1 MDLYTDIM
9 RTNAKDDL
17 KVNKDQSYGGL
28 IFVISVLVFIGY
40 IVALTNS
47 AWRPWVLGAPVV
59 LAVLGVLGI
68 TGWIGWTMLT
78 TPPPAPLE
86 AEMGSQ
92 PSGTTGASS
101 ASGSS
106 TSKTDEKH

>member
-1 MDLYTDIM
+1 M
-9 RTNAKDDL
+9 
-17 KVNKDQSYGGL
+17 NKDQSYGGL

-86 AEMGSQ
+86 ADVGS
-92 PSGTTGASS
+92 TTS
-101 ASGSS
+101 ASTASAP
-106 TSKTDEKH
+106 KTDEKH

>member
-1 MDLYTDIM
+1 M
-9 RTNAKDDL
+9 
-17 KVNKDQSYGGL
+17 NKDQSYGGL

-40 IVALTNS
+40 IVALTN
-47 AWRPWVLGAPVV
+47 ATWRPWVLGAPVV

-86 AEMGSQ
+86 AEMGST
-92 PSGTTGASS
+92 TTGS

-106 TSKTDEKH
+106 PSKTDEKN

>member
-1 MDLYTDIM
+1 M
-9 RTNAKDDL
+9 RTNAKYEL
-17 KVNKDQSYGGL
+17 KVNKDQAYGGL

-59 LAVLGVLGI
+59 IAVIGILGI

-78 TPPPAPLE
+78 PPPPAPLE
-86 AEMGSQ
+86 AEIRTPSGSSS
-92 PSGTTGASS
+92 SGTT
-101 ASGSS
+101 SGSS
-106 TSKTDEKH
+106 SMAGKPEEKN

>member
-1 MDLYTDIM
+1 M
-9 RTNAKDDL
+9 
-17 KVNKDQSYGGL
+17 NKDQSYGGL

-86 AEMGSQ
+86 ADMGS
-92 PSGTTGASS
+92 TTSTSTSS
-101 ASGSS
+101 ASVSS
-106 TSKTDEKH
+106 TPKTDEKH

>member
-1 MDLYTDIM
+1 M
-9 RTNAKDDL
+9 
-17 KVNKDQSYGGL
+17 NKDQSYGGL
-28 IFVISVLVFIGY
+28 IFVISVLVFLGY

-86 AEMGSQ
+86 ADMGS
-92 PSGTTGASS
+92 TA
-101 ASGSS
+101 S
-106 TSKTDEKH
+106 TSTASAPKTDEKH

>member
-1 MDLYTDIM
+1 M
-9 RTNAKDDL
+9 
-17 KVNKDQSYGGL
+17 NKDQSYGGL
-28 IFVISVLVFIGY
+28 IFMISVLVFIGY

-86 AEMGSQ
+86 ADMGSA
-92 PSGTTGASS
+92 T
-101 ASGSS
+101 S
-106 TSKTDEKH
+106 TSTASAPKTDEKH

>member
-1 MDLYTDIM
+1 M
-9 RTNAKDDL
+9 
-17 KVNKDQSYGGL
+17 NKDQSYGGL

-40 IVALTNS
+40 VVALTNS

-86 AEMGSQ
+86 ADMGS
-92 PSGTTGASS
+92 TTSTSTSS
-101 ASGSS
+101 PSGSS
-106 TSKTDEKH
+106 TPKTDEKH

>member
-1 MDLYTDIM
+1 
-9 RTNAKDDL
+9 
-17 KVNKDQSYGGL
+17 
-28 IFVISVLVFIGY
+28 VISVLVFIGY

-86 AEMGSQ
+86 ADMGST
-92 PSGTTGASS
+92 P
-101 ASGSS
+101 S
-106 TSKTDEKH
+106 TSTASAPKTDEKH

>member
-1 MDLYTDIM
+1 
-9 RTNAKDDL
+9 
-17 KVNKDQSYGGL
+17 VNKDQSYGGL
-28 IFVISVLVFIGY
+28 IFVVSAIVFILY
-40 IVALTNS
+40 ILALTNS
-47 AWRPWVLGAPVV
+47 VWRPWVLGAPVV

-92 PSGTTGASS
+92 PSGTSTSS
-101 ASGSS
+101 AGGSS
-106 TSKTDEKH
+106 SSKTDEKH

>member
-1 MDLYTDIM
+1 M
-9 RTNAKDDL
+9 
-17 KVNKDQSYGGL
+17 NKDQSYGGL

-86 AEMGSQ
+86 ADIGS
-92 PSGTTGASS
+92 TTSTSTSS

-106 TSKTDEKH
+106 TPKTDEKH

>member
-1 MDLYTDIM
+1 M

-78 TPPPAPLE
+78 AKRDIGNKLNQRLVLLE
-86 AEMGSQ
+86 DRREAL
-92 PSGTTGASS
+92 ASLR
-101 ASGSS
+101 SS
-106 TSKTDEKH
+106 PVTVSKSSELHHP

>member
-1 MDLYTDIM
+1 M
-9 RTNAKDDL
+9 
-17 KVNKDQSYGGL
+17 NKDQSYGGL

-86 AEMGSQ
+86 ADMGS
-92 PSGTTGASS
+92 TTSTSTSS
-101 ASGSS
+101 AGGSS
-106 TSKTDEKH
+106 TPKTDEKH

>member
-1 MDLYTDIM
+1 
-9 RTNAKDDL
+9 
-17 KVNKDQSYGGL
+17 VNKDQSYGGL

-47 AWRPWVLGAPVV
+47 VWRPWVLGAPVV
-59 LAVLGVLGI
+59 IAVLGVLGI

-86 AEMGSQ
+86 ADM
-92 PSGTTGASS
+92 GASSTGQTGTGS
-101 ASGSS
+101 ASGS
-106 TSKTDEKH
+106 SKTDEKH

>member
-1 MDLYTDIM
+1 M
-9 RTNAKDDL
+9 
-17 KVNKDQSYGGL
+17 NKDQSYGGL

-86 AEMGSQ
+86 ADMGS
-92 PSGTTGASS
+92 A
-101 ASGSS
+101 AS
-106 TSKTDEKH
+106 TSTASAPKTDEKH